1 MDSDTTTTI
10 RLGQRLR
17 YLDSIRGLSALYV
30 AACHAYLMYAA
41 DFAEQGLQSTSGSLL
56 LATSWLVWGRSAV
69 AVFIVVSG
77 YCLMLPVV
85 QSPRRELR
93 STFFQFMAR
102 RARRIL
108 PPYYAAL
115 AVSIVLILMV
125 PSLADPAIGEWH
137 KSFPAIST
145 GSIASHLLLLHN
157 YVPAHQ
163 YAIDHPLWSIAT
175 EWQIYLL
182 FPLLV
187 AIGSK
192 HGDFRIL
199 SASVAITVVLNMSL
213 VNGWFEHNPWPPQFV
228 GLFGLGMVCAA
239 WNFPRDG
246 SSPADR
252 RGWGRR
258 ATVLLAVG
266 VASNLVF
273 GATRQQVPDLLIG
286 AGLGCALVFLTD
298 AVARGRHPLA
308 LRALELPPLV
318 ELGRFSYQPLPPPR
332 ASAGAVLPSGTPV
345 ESEHGRVPALHPR
358 HCPARNGRNLLPVLP
373 DVRTAISEFTTEA
386 GFCCCCARPRWDTAQ
401 S

>member
-1 MDSDTTTTI
+1 MEPSPTATI

-41 DFAEQGLQSTSGSLL
+41 DFAEQGLRSASGSLL

-69 AVFIVVSG
+69 AVFIVLSG

-85 QSPRRELR
+85 QSPTRELR
-93 STFFQFMAR
+93 ATFFEFMAR

-125 PSLADPAIGEWH
+125 PGLADPAIGEWH
-137 KSFPAIST
+137 KSFPAISA
-145 GSIASHLLLLHN
+145 GAIASHLVLLHN
-157 YVPAHQ
+157 YIPAHQ

-175 EWQIYLL
+175 EWQIYML

-187 AIGSK
+187 SIGRK

-199 SASVAITVVLNMSL
+199 TASVAITVVLTMFI
-213 VNGWFEHNPWPPQFV
+213 VNGWFAHNPWPPQFV

-239 WNFPRDG
+239 WSFPRDVT
-246 SSPADR
+246 PDR
-252 RGWGRR
+252 RNWGRR
-258 ATVLLAVG
+258 AALLLAAG

-273 GATRQQVPDLLIG
+273 GATREQIPDILIG
-286 AGLGCALVFLTD
+286 AGLGCGLVLLTG
-298 AVARGRHPLA
+298 AVARGRHPLM
-308 LRALELPPLV
+308 LRVLELPPLV
-318 ELGRFSYQPLPPPR
+318 ELGRFSVQPLPPPR
-332 ASAGAVLPSGTPV
+332 ACACSVLRLGSGV
-345 ESEHGRVPALHPR
+345 ESEHGWISNSSSSALPCPR
-358 HCPARNGRNLLPVLP
+358 R
-373 DVRTAISEFTTEA
+373 S
-386 GFCCCCARPRWDTAQ
+386 Q
-401 S
+401 SATCFF

>member
-1 MDSDTTTTI
+1 MDSSTITTI

-41 DFAEQGLQSTSGSLL
+41 GFAEQGLQSTSGSLL
-56 LATSWLVWGRSAV
+56 LATSWLMWGRSAV

-85 QSPRRELR
+85 QSPTRELR
-93 STFFQFMAR
+93 STFFSFMAH

-115 AVSIVLILMV
+115 AVSISLILIV
-125 PSLADPAIGEWH
+125 PSLADPTIGEWH
-137 KSFPAIST
+137 KSFPAIT
-145 GSIASHLLLLHN
+145 AGSIASHLLLLHN
-157 YVPAHQ
+157 YIPAHQ

-187 AIGSK
+187 VIGK
-192 HGDFRIL
+192 KYGDFRIL
-199 SASVAITVVLNMSL
+199 SASVAITVVLQMLL
-213 VNGWFEHNPWPPQFV
+213 VNGWFEHNPWPAQFV

-239 WNFPRDG
+239 WNFPREG
-246 SSPADR
+246 GAPPN
-252 RGWGRR
+252 GRR
-258 ATVLLAVG
+258 WGQRAAVLLGVG
-266 VASNLVF
+266 VVSNLVL

-286 AGLGCALVFLTD
+286 AGLGCSLVFLTD

-308 LRALELPPLV
+308 LRMLELSPLV
-318 ELGRFSYQPLPPPR
+318 KLGRFSYSLY
-332 ASAGAVLPSGTPV
+332 L
-345 ESEHGRVPALHPR
+345 LH
-358 HCPARNGRNLLPVLP
+358 APVLALFYLLARQLSLGLVEFQLFILGIGLP
-373 DVRTAISEFTTEA
+373 ATIAICYLFFLIFERPFLTPRTKPASVA
-386 GFCCCCARPRWDTAQ
+386 AARAFGSVPIP
-401 S
+401 